1 MKKYIPDGLA
11 LFRIFSAPVILYL
24 LLLDGSSE
32 VSMNNSGEALKAYL
46 KYNNVEASNILVIHD
61 DIDLGFGRLRLKS
74 GSSDGGHN
82 GIKSIN
88 SYLQSNE
95 YFRLKV
101 GVGRPP
107 KEVLS
112 LIHI

>member
-1 MKKYIPDGLA
+1 MLFLWGLC
-11 LFRIFSAPVILYL
+11 
-24 LLLDGSSE
+24 
-32 VSMNNSGEALKAYL
+32 
-46 KYNNVEASNILVIHD
+46 
-61 DIDLGFGRLRLKS
+61 LKS

-88 SYLQSNE
+88 SHLQSNE

-107 KEVLS
+107 KEINPADFVLS
-112 LIHI
+112 RFYNNEEEEVEFLMEDSVDIIEMFIKDKEIAIKAASERRIIDVI

>member
-1 MKKYIPDGLA
+1 MYEYRCKVVKVIDGDT
-11 LFRIFSAPVILYL
+11 V
-24 LLLDGSSE
+24 D
-32 VSMNNSGEALKAYL
+32 V
-46 KYNNVEASNILVIHD
+46 

-107 KEVLS
+107 KEVNPADFVYLGFIIMKKKK
-112 LIHI
+112 LNF